1 MKKFIFTIFTYLLI
15 NQSSAQTV
23 PVITE
28 FRTNFGVKNLDLR
41 FRPIFYL
48 MSKNRMRR
56 EAFLGYSL
64 NKTTKLFSYLRYNDY
79 EKNLFMG
86 FRFDKKIYFNDKLS
100 LNNQFR
106 YLSSLSDNSDGDIGI
121 YIPDLLYKFK
131 NINFGLRGFLINR
144 FEGID
149 KISMTK
155 PFVGPA
161 IVLKEEKFMT
171 MLTLLPNINQ
181 NSNDYLLMA
190 LFIFKL

>member
-1 MKKFIFTIFTYLLI
+1 M
-15 NQSSAQTV
+15 

-106 YLSSLSDNSDGDIGI
+106 YLSSLRDNSDGDIGI

-161 IVLKEEKFMT
+161 IILKEEKLMT